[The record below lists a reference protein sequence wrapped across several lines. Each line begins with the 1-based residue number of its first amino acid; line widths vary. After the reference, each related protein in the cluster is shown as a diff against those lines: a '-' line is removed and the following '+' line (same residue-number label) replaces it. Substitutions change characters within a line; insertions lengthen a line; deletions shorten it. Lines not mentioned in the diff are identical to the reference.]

1 MTTNPVRR
9 AQWTSKWPGYLL
21 LTDAVLTY
29 LLITMGGLLCVTASG
44 KGCPDWPGCFGGI
57 VPPPQVG
64 AVIEMLHRL
73 IAALTG
79 AVTIAAAI
87 VCARH
92 KRWLGRASRLPVA
105 ALILVLAVAV
115 FGALAVLR
123 GLSPALATV
132 DVGSAMRVVALVFVG
147 AVIAR
152 ARQAQPDLPDQ
163 LAYRG
168 PLAWS
173 AVAALAAVYFVL
185 VAGMFAAGPGSL
197 TQCVGGPLFGT
208 PMSLA
213 QGAGWLQDLRRLVA
227 GAAAVL
233 VMAVV
238 VQAWRTL
245 PRQSAIVKAA
255 AVAGILFL
263 ADIVVGGLMA
273 AAGYALWLLVATVAV
288 TGALW
293 ASLAVLVTVIG
304 LPAPGPNP

>member
-1 MTTNPVRR
+1 MTTKPMRSR
-9 AQWTSKWPGYLL
+9 QRTSKWPGYLL

-64 AVIEMLHRL
+64 AVIEMLHRV

-79 AVTIAAAI
+79 VVTIAAAV
-87 VCARH
+87 VCARQA
-92 KRWLGRASRLPVA
+92 RWLGRASRLPVA
-105 ALILVLAVAV
+105 ALVLVLAVAV

-132 DVGSAMRVVALVFVG
+132 DVGSAMLVVALVFAA

-152 ARQAQPDLPDQ
+152 ARQAQPGLPDQ

-185 VAGMFAAGPGSL
+185 VAGMFAAGSGSL

-213 QGAGWLQDLRRLVA
+213 QGAGWLQNLRRLAA

-233 VMAVV
+233 VLAVV

-245 PRQSAIVKAA
+245 PSQSAIVKAA

-263 ADIVVGGLMA
+263 ADIVVGGLMVT
-273 AAGYALWLLVATVAV
+273 AGYILWLLVATVAV

-293 ASLAVLVTVIG
+293 ASLVVLVTLIG
-304 LPAPGPNP
+304 LPVLAPHP

>member
-1 MTTNPVRR
+1 MTTNPMHSR
-9 AQWTSKWPGYLL
+9 QWTSKWPGYLL
-21 LTDAVLTY
+21 LADAVLTY

-64 AVIEMLHRL
+64 AVIEMLHRV

-79 AVTIAAAI
+79 VVTIAAAV

-92 KRWLGRASRLPVA
+92 ARWLGRASRLPVA
-105 ALILVLAVAV
+105 ALVLVLAVAV

-132 DVGSAMRVVALVFVG
+132 DVGSAMLVVALVFAA

-152 ARQAQPDLPDQ
+152 ARQAQPGLPDQ

-173 AVAALAAVYFVL
+173 AVAALATVYFVL

-213 QGAGWLQDLRRLVA
+213 QGAGWIQDLRRLAA

-233 VMAVV
+233 VLAVV

-255 AVAGILFL
+255 AMAGILFL
-263 ADIVVGGLMA
+263 ADIVVGGLMVT
-273 AAGYALWLLVATVAV
+273 AGYMLWLLVITVAV

-293 ASLAVLVTVIG
+293 ASLVVLVTHIG
-304 LPAPGPNP
+304 LPVLAPSP

>member
-1 MTTNPVRR
+1 MTTNPTHRGKG
-9 AQWTSKWPGYLL
+9 TSKWPGYLL

-64 AVIEMLHRL
+64 AVIEMLHRF

-79 AVTIAAAI
+79 AVTIAAVI

-92 KRWLGRASRLPVA
+92 ARWLGRASRLPVA
-105 ALILVLAVAV
+105 VLVLVLAVAV

-132 DVGSAMRVVALVFVG
+132 DVGSAMLVVAFVFAA

-152 ARQAQPDLPDQ
+152 TRQAQPDLPDQ

-173 AVAALAAVYFVL
+173 AVGALASVYFVL

-213 QGAGWLQDLRRLVA
+213 QGAGWLQDLRRLAA
-227 GAAAVL
+227 GAGAVL
-233 VMAVV
+233 VLAVV

-245 PRQSAIVKAA
+245 PRQGAIVKAA
-255 AVAGILFL
+255 AVAAALFL
-263 ADIVVGGLMA
+263 ADIVVGGLMV
-273 AAGYALWLLVATVAV
+273 AAGYTLWLLVITVAV

-293 ASLAVLVTVIG
+293 ASLAVLVTFVG
-304 LPAPGPNP
+304 LPAPALNS